1 LTIKKQHGREAVAIA
16 ALYRRLSFQD
26 STNDVF
32 PENSILRLN
41 HKFRDCFNGFD
52 FCLKKDDNNE
62 ITGIAWQ
69 TGFMRNNF
77 SRYGSYASI
86 DACKRDY
93 CSCGLHYMSVSLR
106 RADGSICVAI
116 EALVESEDIATY
128 SWMWSCLFL
137 MSDDNMSREDVRVV
151 AADQMIKQKNLTED
165 FNLPN
170 AELIM
175 DRWHLKNKNFQ
186 ENFKGHHEVIKG
198 SLNELLLAESESEFN
213 DTCKKIEQKLISLGA
228 SNQELAYLDT
238 ISKKRRH
245 LATYELNSMRCSFGL
260 LGSTASENNH
270 SSINLS
276 YIFSK
281 FFTQW
286 VRYPLPL

>member
-1 LTIKKQHGREAVAIA
+1 MLRELSPSELDDLDTFSRSFKSKKLERLLIDNDDGNGSNDGNSQSTQNCKQIVQE
-16 ALYRRLSFQD
+16 YRRLSFQD

-32 PENSILRLN
+32 PENSILRVN

-62 ITGIAWQ
+62 ITGGAWQ

-116 EALVESEDIATY
+116 EALLESEDIATY

-151 AADQMIKQKNLTED
+151 AADQSNDQTEK
-165 FNLPN
+165 P
-170 AELIM
+170 
-175 DRWHLKNKNFQ
+175 H
-186 ENFKGHHEVIKG
+186 
-198 SLNELLLAESESEFN
+198 
-213 DTCKKIEQKLISLGA
+213 
-228 SNQELAYLDT
+228 
-238 ISKKRRH
+238 RR
-245 LATYELNSMRCSFGL
+245 L
-260 LGSTASENNH
+260 
-270 SSINLS
+270 
-276 YIFSK
+276 
-281 FFTQW
+281 
-286 VRYPLPL
+286 